1 MSAEIGHSAGNDHGS
16 PHTCGMQM
24 SRKKKHMHSV
34 SRKSDKSHFM
44 NITEEVIASE
54 IFEETNIYEDG
65 NDVEEEPDDIII
77 VHMDIREPLS
87 TLK

>member
-1 MSAEIGHSAGNDHGS
+1 
-16 PHTCGMQM
+16 
-24 SRKKKHMHSV
+24 
-34 SRKSDKSHFM
+34 M